1 MNAMKEKPSSNL
13 AAVLSRNST
22 MMIGFVLIGLVI
34 AATIISPYFLSLY
47 NLQSLMRDISLIGLV
62 AIGQALLLLI
72 GELDLSVG
80 AMATLAG
87 IFGGLL
93 MTAVGMNPV
102 LAFILGLLSGAGFG
116 AVNGLLVTR
125 LKINSMVTTIGMQ
138 GVYSGITLV
147 ITKGQ
152 AITQIP
158 DSILFLG
165 KGDAGG
171 IPMPFIVML
180 IVMVITLV
188 FVTKTITGRYIY
200 AIGNSKPAAQIL
212 GIKVDKIRVLM
223 FAIMGFLSALA
234 GMLCLARLG
243 SAQASVGT
251 NWPMNSI
258 AACVIGGVLLT
269 GGVGSPAG
277 SVIGT
282 AIICIIS
289 NVIVLA
295 GVNIYAQS
303 AVSGVVVVI
312 AIALPSILSIM
323 RERKK
328 AKGIGLEKL

>member
-1 MNAMKEKPSSNL
+1 MNAMKEKPSGNL
-13 AAVLSRNST
+13 AAALSRNST
-22 MMIGFVLIGLVI
+22 VMIGFVLIGLVI
-34 AATIISPYFLSLY
+34 IATIISPYFISLY

-62 AIGQALLLLI
+62 AVGQALLLLI

-93 MTAVGMNPV
+93 MTSVGMNPV
-102 LAFILGLLSGAGFG
+102 LAFVLGLLSGAGFG
-116 AVNGLLVTR
+116 ALNGLLVTR

-158 DSILFLG
+158 DSVLFLG

-171 IPMPFIVML
+171 IPISFIIMLVVMAVL
-180 IVMVITLV
+180 LLYVS
-188 FVTKTITGRYIY
+188 KTITGRYIY
-200 AIGNSKPAAQIL
+200 AIGNSKPAAKIL

-223 FAIMGFLSALA
+223 FTIMGFLSALA

-243 SAQASVGT
+243 SAQAAVGT
-251 NWPMNSI
+251 NWAMNSI

-277 SVIGT
+277 AVIGT
-282 AIICIIS
+282 AIISIIS
-289 NVIVLA
+289 NVIVLV

-303 AVSGVVVVI
+303 AVSGIVVVL
-312 AIALPSILSIM
+312 AIALPSILGIM

-328 AKGIGLEKL
+328 AKGLGLEKP